1 MMMWGSAMAL
11 KIGDSVGIYRID
23 SQVGSGGMATVYK
36 GHHTKLDRS
45 VAIKIMHPNL
55 LEDASFKQ
63 RFDREARI
71 IARLDHPNIVPVYDF
86 NEHEGQPYIVMKFID
101 GLTLKQMLRTRE
113 PSMREVVRIL
123 RTVADALDYA
133 HDQGVLHRDIKPSN
147 IIIDPSGIPY
157 LTDFGLARLVQSG
170 DSTMSGDV
178 MLGTPYYI
186 SPEQAQGLK
195 DIGPEADVYSLGVVL
210 YELLAGRVP
219 FQADT
224 PYSTISA
231 HINKTPPPLREYNPD
246 VLPSVEAVVN
256 RALEK
261 DPRRRYPSAG
271 ALVDALEAALKSPD
285 QPVELPREQ
294 VREEPSAP
302 PRVEVKKSEESFIET
317 IENLGEQIGRWG
329 QEFGERAEEWGRRV
343 EAWGENVGKD
353 GIDRDRSRPRRG
365 ATWQKGP
372 SGRWGYYTDDEL
384 DDDELWDQAERERVR
399 KFIEK
404 RNEERN
410 GLLIHIAIY
419 LAVNGFI
426 LGWGVWPAW
435 FFWGIGLL
443 AHISDYWN
451 KFGPGRKQLDRAV
464 DRELERERSR
474 RGAYKRKNEELYE
487 DEDDDEGARR
497 IRLSGDGE
505 LTDSFI
511 DEINRD
517 GDAKRKR
524 RD

>member
-1 MMMWGSAMAL
+1 MAL
-11 KIGDSVGIYRID
+11 KTGDSVGIYRID
-23 SQVGSGGMATVYK
+23 GQIGSGGMATVYK
-36 GHHTKLDRS
+36 GHHTKLDRA
-45 VAIKIMHPNL
+45 VAVKIMHPNL
-55 LEDASFKQ
+55 LTDPSFKQ

-86 NEHEGQPYIVMKFID
+86 NEHEGQPYIVMKQID

-123 RTVADALDYA
+123 RAVADALDYA
-133 HDQGVLHRDIKPSN
+133 HEQGVLHRDIKPSN
-147 IIIDPSGIPY
+147 IIIDASGTPY
-157 LTDFGLARLVQSG
+157 LTDFGLARLAQSG
-170 DSTMSGDV
+170 ESTVSSDTV
-178 MLGTPYYI
+178 LGTPYYI

-219 FQADT
+219 FQSDT
-224 PYSTISA
+224 PYSTIHD
-231 HINKTPPPLREYNPD
+231 HIYKTPPPLREYNPD
-246 VLPSVEAVVN
+246 VLPGVEAVVL

-261 DPRRRYPSAG
+261 DPRRRYASAG
-271 ALVDALEAALKSPD
+271 ALVDALEAAIKSPD
-285 QPVELPREQ
+285 RPVVTPREQ
-294 VREEPSAP
+294 VRDEPPAVP
-302 PRVEVKKSEESFIET
+302 PRVEVKKPEESFIESF
-317 IENLGEQIGRWG
+317 ENLGEQIGRWG

-343 EAWGENVGKD
+343 EAWGENIGKD

-372 SGRWGYYTDDEL
+372 SGRWGFYTEEEVNDPD
-384 DDDELWDQAERERVR
+384 LWDQAERDRVR
-399 KFIEK
+399 KFVEK
-404 RNEERN
+404 RSEERN

-419 LAVNGFI
+419 VAVNGFI

-443 AHISDYWN
+443 AHVSDYWN
-451 KFGPGRKQLDRAV
+451 KYGPGRHRMDRAV
-464 DRELERERSR
+464 DEELARERAR
-474 RGAYKRKNEELYE
+474 RGGYKRKNEDLYVE
-487 DEDDDEGARR
+487 DEDEAARR
-497 IRLSGDGE
+497 VRLSGDGE

-517 GDAKRKR
+517 GEPKRKR